1 MNKRKKFGQH
11 FLISQSVAKKIV
23 STAKITID
31 DIVLEI
37 GTGHGILIPYL
48 CKKAKKVISIE
59 SDKKLYLESKSK
71 FKNLSNLVL
80 KHGNGFKSS
89 DNFSI
94 LVSNLPYSQSR
105 LAMEWLIQKKFSR
118 AILMVQK
125 EFAEKILASGKDRKA
140 ISILVNHSSDVELEM
155 KVNRSNFFPVPNVNS
170 TVIKL
175 TRKKQVSKNLIKTVN
190 QLFSYRRKKI
200 QNISKKLGL
209 KLNSEKRLDELSG
222 DEIIKIAKQISQT

>member
-105 LAMEWLIQKKFSR
+105 IAMEWLIQKKFSR

-140 ISILVNHSSDVELEM
+140 ISVLVNQSSDVELKM

-209 KLNSEKRLDELSG
+209 KLNSDKRLDELSG

>member
-1 MNKRKKFGQH
+1 MRKRQRLGQH

-89 DNFSI
+89 ENFSI

-105 LAMEWLIQKKFSR
+105 LAMEWLIQKKFSH

-140 ISILVNHSSDVELEM
+140 ISILVNQSSDVELKM

>member
-105 LAMEWLIQKKFSR
+105 IALEWLIQKKFSR

-125 EFAEKILASGKDRKA
+125 EFAEKILASGKKRKA
-140 ISILVNHSSDVELEM
+140 ISVLVNQSSDVELEM
-155 KVNRSNFFPVPNVNS
+155 KVNRSNFLPVPNVNS

>member
-23 STAKITID
+23 STAKITMD
-31 DIVLEI
+31 DTVLEI
-37 GTGHGILIPYL
+37 GTGQGILIPYL

-89 DNFSI
+89 ENFSI

-125 EFAEKILASGKDRKA
+125 EFAEKILASGKYRKA
-140 ISILVNHSSDVELEM
+140 ISILVNHSSDVELKM

-209 KLNSEKRLDELSG
+209 KLNSDKRLDELSG

>member
-1 MNKRKKFGQH
+1 MSKRHRLGQH

-23 STAKITID
+23 NTAKITKD

-59 SDKKLYLESKSK
+59 SEKKLYLESISK
-71 FKNLSNLVL
+71 FKNFSNLVL
-80 KHGNGFKSS
+80 KHENGFKS
-89 DNFSI
+89 NEKFSI

-118 AILMVQK
+118 AILMVQT

-140 ISILVNHSSDVELEM
+140 ISILVNHSNDVELEM

-222 DEIIKIAKQISQT
+222 DKIIEIAKQIIKK

>member
-105 LAMEWLIQKKFSR
+105 LAMEWLIQKKFSH

-140 ISILVNHSSDVELEM
+140 ISILVNHSSDVELKM

-209 KLNSEKRLDELSG
+209 KLNSDKRLDELSG

>member
-59 SDKKLYLESKSK
+59 SDKKLYLESKNK
-71 FKNLSNLVL
+71 FKNFSNLVL

-105 LAMEWLIQKKFSR
+105 LAMEWLIQKKFSH

-125 EFAEKILASGKDRKA
+125 EFAEKIFAAGKDRKA
-140 ISILVNHSSDVELEM
+140 ISVLVNQSSDVELKM

-170 TVIKL
+170 TVIQL

>member
-23 STAKITID
+23 STAKITMD
-31 DIVLEI
+31 DTVLEI
-37 GTGHGILIPYL
+37 GTGQGILIPYL

-105 LAMEWLIQKKFSR
+105 IALEWLIQKKFSR

-140 ISILVNHSSDVELEM
+140 ISVLVNQSSDVELKM
-155 KVNRSNFFPVPNVNS
+155 KVNRSNFLPVPNVNS

-209 KLNSEKRLDELSG
+209 KLNSDKRLDELSG

>member
-140 ISILVNHSSDVELEM
+140 ISVLVNQSSDVELKM

>member
-23 STAKITID
+23 STAKITMD
-31 DIVLEI
+31 DTVLEI
-37 GTGHGILIPYL
+37 GTGQGILIPYL
-48 CKKAKKVISIE
+48 CEKAKKVISIE

-105 LAMEWLIQKKFSR
+105 IALEWLIQKKFSR

-140 ISILVNHSSDVELEM
+140 ISILVNQSSDVELKM
-155 KVNRSNFFPVPNVNS
+155 KVNRSNFLPVPNVNS

-209 KLNSEKRLDELSG
+209 KLNSDKRLDELSG

>member
-1 MNKRKKFGQH
+1 MSKRHRLGQH

-23 STAKITID
+23 NTAKITKD

-59 SDKKLYLESKSK
+59 SEKKLYLESIST
-71 FKNLSNLVL
+71 FKNFSNLVL
-80 KHGNGFKSS
+80 KHENGFKS
-89 DNFSI
+89 NEKFSI
-94 LVSNLPYSQSR
+94 LVSNLPYTQSR
-105 LAMEWLIQKKFSR
+105 LAIEWLIQKKFSR
-118 AILMVQK
+118 AILMVQT

-140 ISILVNHSSDVELEM
+140 ISILVNHSNDVELEM

-175 TRKKQVSKNLIKTVN
+175 TRKKQISKNLINTVYL
-190 QLFSYRRKKI
+190 LFSYRRKKI

-222 DEIIKIAKQISQT
+222 DKIIEIAKQIIKK

>member
-23 STAKITID
+23 STAKITMD
-31 DIVLEI
+31 DTVLEI

-140 ISILVNHSSDVELEM
+140 ISVLVNQSSDVELEM

-175 TRKKQVSKNLIKTVN
+175 TRKKQVSKNLINTVN

>member
-23 STAKITID
+23 STAKITMD
-31 DIVLEI
+31 DTVLEI

-105 LAMEWLIQKKFSR
+105 IALEWLIQKKFSR

-140 ISILVNHSSDVELEM
+140 ISVLVNQSSDVELKM
-155 KVNRSNFFPVPNVNS
+155 KVNRSNFLPVPNVNS

>member
-23 STAKITID
+23 STAKITMD
-31 DIVLEI
+31 DTVLEI

-105 LAMEWLIQKKFSR
+105 IAMEWLIQKKFSR

-140 ISILVNHSSDVELEM
+140 ISVLVNQSSDVELKM

-222 DEIIKIAKQISQT
+222 DEIIKIAKQIIRK

>member
-89 DNFSI
+89 ENFSI

-105 LAMEWLIQKKFSR
+105 LAMEWLIQKKFSH

-140 ISILVNHSSDVELEM
+140 ISVLVNQSSDVELKM
-155 KVNRSNFFPVPNVNS
+155 KVNRSNFLPVPNVNS

-209 KLNSEKRLDELSG
+209 KLNSDKRLDELSG

>member
-31 DIVLEI
+31 DTVLEI

-140 ISILVNHSSDVELEM
+140 ISVLVNQSSDVELKM

>member
-1 MNKRKKFGQH
+1 MRKRQRLGQH
-11 FLISQSVAKKIV
+11 FLISQSIAKKIV
-23 STAKITID
+23 STAKITKD

-48 CKKAKKVISIE
+48 CKNAKKVISIE
-59 SDKKLYLESKSK
+59 SDKKLYLESKNK
-71 FKNLSNLVL
+71 FKNFSNLVL

-105 LAMEWLIQKKFSR
+105 LAMEWLIQKKFSH

-140 ISILVNHSSDVELEM
+140 ISVLINQSSDVELEM

-170 TVIKL
+170 AVIKL

-190 QLFSYRRKKI
+190 QLFSYRRKKLK
-200 QNISKKLGL
+200 NIL
-209 KLNSEKRLDELSG
+209 KQFGTFIESDTRIEELPG
-222 DEIIKIAKQISQT
+222 DEIISIAKQIIRK

>member
-23 STAKITID
+23 STAKITMD
-31 DIVLEI
+31 DTVLEI

-140 ISILVNHSSDVELEM
+140 ISVLVNQSSDVELEM

-170 TVIKL
+170 AVIKL

>member
-105 LAMEWLIQKKFSR
+105 LAMEWLIQKKFSH

-140 ISILVNHSSDVELEM
+140 ISVLVNQSSDVELEM

>member
-89 DNFSI
+89 DDFSI

-140 ISILVNHSSDVELEM
+140 ISVLVNQSSDVELKM

>member
-1 MNKRKKFGQH
+1 MRKRQRLGQH
-11 FLISQSVAKKIV
+11 FLISQSIAKKIV
-23 STAKITID
+23 STAKITKD

-48 CKKAKKVISIE
+48 CKNAKKVISIE
-59 SDKKLYLESKSK
+59 SDKKLYLESKNK
-71 FKNLSNLVL
+71 FKNFSNLVL

-105 LAMEWLIQKKFSR
+105 LAMEWLIQKKFSH

-125 EFAEKILASGKDRKA
+125 EFAEKIFAAGKDRKA
-140 ISILVNHSSDVELEM
+140 ISVLVNQSSDVELKM

>member
-105 LAMEWLIQKKFSR
+105 IALEWLIQKKFSH

-140 ISILVNHSSDVELEM
+140 ISVLVNQSSDVELKM

>member
-1 MNKRKKFGQH
+1 MRKRQRLGQH

-140 ISILVNHSSDVELEM
+140 ISILVNHSSDVELKM

-175 TRKKQVSKNLIKTVN
+175 TRKKQVSKNLINTVN

>member
-105 LAMEWLIQKKFSR
+105 IALEWLIQKKFSR

-140 ISILVNHSSDVELEM
+140 ISVLVNQSSDVELKM

-209 KLNSEKRLDELSG
+209 KLNSDKRLDELSG

>member
-105 LAMEWLIQKKFSR
+105 LAMEWLIQKKFSH

-140 ISILVNHSSDVELEM
+140 ISVLVNQSSDVELKM

-170 TVIKL
+170 TVIQL

>member
-105 LAMEWLIQKKFSR
+105 IALEWLIQKKFSR

-140 ISILVNHSSDVELEM
+140 ISVLVNQSSDVELKM

-175 TRKKQVSKNLIKTVN
+175 TRKKQVSKNLINTVN

>member
-1 MNKRKKFGQH
+1 MRKRQRLGQH

-105 LAMEWLIQKKFSR
+105 LAMEWLIQKKFSH

-140 ISILVNHSSDVELEM
+140 ISVLVNQSSDVELKM

-170 TVIKL
+170 TVIQL